1 MEMERILSMGSR
13 LQKLLIEAKAE
24 AERMVS
30 EAQKEA
36 DEMIDTA
43 KTESNR
49 RRMRAQRGTG
59 LEEMLAEEEKKAVK
73 EAAKVAKDYKKQV
86 EELRKVPAEK
96 MESAVELVLKEVLP
110 E

>member
-1 MEMERILSMGSR
+1 MDMERVLSMGSR

-36 DEMIDTA
+36 DEMIDA
-43 KTESNR
+43 AGTESNR

-73 EAAKVAKDYKKQV
+73 EAAKVVKD
-86 EELRKVPAEK
+86 
-96 MESAVELVLKEVLP
+96 
-110 E
+110 

>member
-1 MEMERILSMGSR
+1 MEMERVLSMGSR
-13 LQKLLIEAKAE
+13 LQKLLVEAKAD

-30 EAQKEA
+30 EAQKKA
-36 DEMIDTA
+36 DEMMDA
-43 KTESNR
+43 ARTESNR

-73 EAAKVAKDYKKQV
+73 EAAKVAKDYEKQV
-86 EELRKVPAEK
+86 EELRKIPAEK
-96 MESAVELVLKEVLP
+96 MENAVELVLKEALP

>member
-24 AERMVS
+24 AEQMVS

-36 DEMIDTA
+36 DEMMDAA

-49 RRMRAQRGTG
+49 KRMRAQRGTG
-59 LEEMLAEEEKKAVK
+59 LEDMLAEEEKKAVK
-73 EAAKVAKDYKKQV
+73 EAAKVVKDYEKQV
-86 EELRKVPAEK
+86 GALRKIPTEK